1 MKTMRKI
8 MTVDDSVTVRQMLS
22 FTLQD
27 AGYEVIEASDG
38 VDALRKLKSESV
50 QMLITDLNMPQM
62 DGIELIREVRKN
74 PENRFV
80 PIIMLTTESQ
90 EQKKQAGKSAG
101 ASGWIVKPFKPEQ
114 LLRVVKMVLV

>member
-1 MKTMRKI
+1 MSRKI
-8 MTVDDSVTVRQMLS
+8 MTVDDSATVRQMLS

-27 AGYEVIEASDG
+27 AGFEVIEATDG
-38 VDALRKLKSESV
+38 VDALEKLKSESI

-62 DGIELIREVRKN
+62 DGIELIREVRKT
-74 PENRFV
+74 PGNRFV
-80 PIIMLTTESQ
+80 PIIMLTTESN
-90 EQKKQAGKSAG
+90 EQKRQAGKSAG